1 MNIYDMTN
9 RTKTYLAGDWTG
21 DKDLIDKLHEW
32 NDSERLALN
41 FTDVHSLTSSSDAT
55 LNCNIKKSLRQ
66 RMNISKTFV
75 LIVGKDTKN
84 LRSGSCAL
92 CAHYNKGLWGIAPY
106 CTVSQCNHIDYRSFV
121 DYECDMALKDYQNG
135 KLKNIVVIYNGLSK
149 VDKSRCPDSLRNIG
163 THIPSD
169 CLENGV
175 LFLDYQTIKNAIC
188 K

>member
-1 MNIYDMTN
+1 MSIYDMTK

-21 DKDLIDKLHEW
+21 EKNLIDKLHEW
-32 NDSERLALN
+32 NDSKRLALN
-41 FTDVHSLTSSSDAT
+41 FTDVHSLTSSNDAI

-75 LIVGKDTKN
+75 LIVGKYTKD
-84 LRSGSCAL
+84 LRSGSRANCKN
-92 CAHYNKGLWGIAPY
+92 YNKGLWGIAPY
-106 CTVSQCNHIDYRSFV
+106 CTVSQRNHIDYRSYV

-149 VDKSRCPDSLRNIG
+149 VDKSRCPKSLQNIG
-163 THIPSD
+163 THIPSVY
-169 CLENGV
+169 LKNGTHCW
-175 LFLDYQTIKNAIC
+175 DYQTIKNAIC

>member
-32 NDSERLALN
+32 NDSEGLALN

-92 CAHYNKGLWGIAPY
+92 CAHYNKG
-106 CTVSQCNHIDYRSFV
+106 
-121 DYECDMALKDYQNG
+121 
-135 KLKNIVVIYNGLSK
+135 
-149 VDKSRCPDSLRNIG
+149 
-163 THIPSD
+163 
-169 CLENGV
+169 
-175 LFLDYQTIKNAIC
+175 
-188 K
+188 